1 MLSLNQNKKEIAKAI
16 TKEIFSPVIK
26 KFQRIQIQTH
36 YKDECWSI
44 DLIDRSSLAKYNK
57 NYKFIFTIIFNH
69 TKYAWAIPLKDKS
82 GKSTTT
88 AFKKLIETSERK
100 PLKIWSDRGKEIYN
114 QTFLH
119 YLNEQNIQIYSTNS
133 DLKAVFVERF
143 NRTLLDLIKEPMYI
157 ECKGNWLNHIINALD
172 KYNNRVHGTTK
183 MTPFE
188 MSFNY
193 LIPRRYTNPIPID
206 RKKLLK
212 FQVGDFVRV
221 SDKHSVYSKSYT
233 TNWNRELFKI
243 HKINSTN
250 PVTYTL
256 EDEHIEIIQ
265 GKYYEQELLRSIFNY
280 DSNNKTLESLNI
292 FTKWSSVP
300 IIFFI
305 NGFSEYLNIFFK
317 K

>member
-1 MLSLNQNKKEIAKAI
+1 MNQNTGLRDSSRKTEIV
-16 TKEIFSPVIK
+16 KEIFSPVIK

-44 DLIDRSSLAKYNK
+44 DLIDRSSLSKYNK
-57 NYKFIFTIIFNH
+57 NYKFIFTIIDNH

-88 AFKKLIETSERK
+88 AIKNLIEKEKRK
-100 PLKIWSDRGKEIYN
+100 PHKIWSDRGKEFYN
-114 QTFLH
+114 TTFLH
-119 YLNEQNIQIYSTNS
+119 YLKEQNIQIYSTHS

-157 ECKGNWLNHIINALD
+157 EGKGSWLNHLDAALQ

-188 MSFNY
+188 ASNNSLLPSNNNNNNKVPRDSSRESYRSFAQSFA
-193 LIPRRYTNPIPID
+193 
-206 RKKLLK
+206 K
-212 FQVGDFVRV
+212 FQVGDYVRV
-221 SDKHSVYSKSYT
+221 PDKRNIYSKGYT

-243 HKINSTN
+243 HSINKTN

-256 EDEHIEIIQ
+256 NDENGEIIK
-265 GKYYEQELLRSIFNY
+265 GKYYEQELLRSIFNF
-280 DSNNKTLESLNI
+280 DSNNKTLESMNI
-292 FTKWSSVP
+292 FHK
-300 IIFFI
+300 F
-305 NGFSEYLNIFFK
+305 E
-317 K
+317 

>member
-1 MLSLNQNKKEIAKAI
+1 MNQNTGLRKTEIVR
-16 TKEIFSPVIK
+16 EIFSPVTK

-44 DLIDRSSLAKYNK
+44 DLIDRSSLSKYNK
-57 NYKFIFTIIFNH
+57 NYKFIFTIIDNH

-88 AFKKLIETSERK
+88 AIKSLIEKEKRK
-100 PLKIWSDRGKEIYN
+100 PHKIWSDRGKEFYN
-114 QTFLH
+114 TTFLH
-119 YLNEQNIQIYSTNS
+119 YLKEQNIQIYSTNS

-157 ECKGNWLNHIINALD
+157 EGKGNWLNHLDAALQ
-172 KYNNRVHGTTK
+172 KYNNRVHTTTK

-188 MSFNY
+188 ASNNS
-193 LIPRRYTNPIPID
+193 LLPSNNINNNNKIPRDSYRSFA
-206 RKKLLK
+206 K

-221 SDKHSVYSKSYT
+221 PDKRNIYSKGYT

-243 HKINSTN
+243 HSINKTN

-256 EDEHIEIIQ
+256 NDENGEIIQ
-265 GKYYEQELLRSIFNY
+265 GKYYEQELLRSIFDF
-280 DSNNKTLESLNI
+280 DSNNKTLESMNI
-292 FTKWSSVP
+292 FHK
-300 IIFFI
+300 F
-305 NGFSEYLNIFFK
+305 E
-317 K
+317 

>member
-1 MLSLNQNKKEIAKAI
+1 MNQNTGLRDSSRKTEIV
-16 TKEIFSPVIK
+16 KEIFSPVIK

-44 DLIDRSSLAKYNK
+44 DLIDRSSLSKYNK
-57 NYKFIFTIIFNH
+57 NYKFIFTIIDNH

-88 AFKKLIETSERK
+88 AIKNLIEKEKRK
-100 PLKIWSDRGKEIYN
+100 PHKIWSDRGKEFYN
-114 QTFLH
+114 TTFLH
-119 YLNEQNIQIYSTNS
+119 YLKEENFQIYSTHS

-157 ECKGNWLNHIINALD
+157 EGKGSWLNHLDVALQ

-188 MSFNY
+188 ASNNSLLPSNNNNNNKVPRDSYRSFAQSFA
-193 LIPRRYTNPIPID
+193 
-206 RKKLLK
+206 K
-212 FQVGDFVRV
+212 FQVGDYVRV
-221 SDKHSVYSKSYT
+221 PDKRNIYSKGYT

-243 HKINSTN
+243 HSINKTN

-256 EDEHIEIIQ
+256 NDENGEIIQ
-265 GKYYEQELLRSIFNY
+265 GKYYEQELLRSIFDF
-280 DSNNKTLESLNI
+280 DSNNKTLESMNI
-292 FTKWSSVP
+292 FHK
-300 IIFFI
+300 F
-305 NGFSEYLNIFFK
+305 E
-317 K
+317 